1 MDSVIH
7 LLNNWDLGSIFS
19 RHGIKKISGFS
30 ANDSGFIAYS
40 KISTLESGLKKLRIR
55 MPDSPDACGRK
66 PYPERISCGFKNIRI
81 RVSQITCH
89 QIYKMRFNTPNKF
102 FVSFLFGIAHMHAFC
117 IVVHFIGKLR
127 FAYEYAQTGILNI

>member
-40 KISTLESGLKKLRIR
+40 KISTLESGFKKLRIR
-55 MPDSPDACGRK
+55 MSDSPDACGRK
-66 PYPERISCGFKNIRI
+66 PYQERITELRI
-81 RVSQITCH
+81 QKYLDTCVRCASIH
-89 QIYKMRFNTPNKF
+89 QS
-102 FVSFLFGIAHMHAFC
+102 SFLC
-117 IVVHFIGKLR
+117 HFLS
-127 FAYEYAQTGILNI
+127 ILLILHFV